1 MASKVILVTGGRYF
15 NLKDAVHE
23 ILSAVHKRYGISE
36 LHEGGATG
44 ADELCKLWALA
55 HNIPVF
61 THEADWK
68 VFGNRAGVMRNSRM
82 LRTAKPDLAIAFPGG
97 TGTADMTSKL
107 IAAGIPT
114 MISSY
119 LDGSDETEITWSII
133 NG

>member
-1 MASKVILVTGGRYF
+1 VSKVVLVTGGRYF
-15 NLKDAVHE
+15 NLTNAVHE
-23 ILSAVHKRYGISE
+23 VLSKLHRTHGIAE

-68 VFGNRAGVMRNSRM
+68 VFGNRAGNMRNSRM
-82 LRTAKPDLAIAFPGG
+82 LRTAKPDIAVKFPGG
-97 TGTADMTSKL
+97 AGTEDMLAKL
-107 IAAGIPT
+107 MAVGVDTIA
-114 MISSY
+114 
-119 LDGSDETEITWSII
+119 GSFVPGTDEQQITWRFL